1 MARSLVFLALSL
13 IINLSLAD
21 GADKVKF
28 IFDFVNFQ
36 TKPTNLVMWR
46 NCLDGGD
53 KVRLIRNSF
62 ISTLFTQQDSLSE
75 SDFRQDPHH
84 KLFVLDLSCT
94 VEAPETIIQKVNSR
108 LCRFRDYFQVNNGVM
123 CR

>member
-1 MARSLVFLALSL
+1 MLQNYILLVLLSN
-13 IINLSLAD
+13 INLCLAD

-28 IFDFVNFQ
+28 ILDFVNSQ
-36 TKPTNLVMWR
+36 TKPTNLVVWR

-53 KVRLIRNSF
+53 KVRLVRNSF
-62 ISTLFTQQDSLSE
+62 ISTMFSQQDSLSE
-75 SDFRQDPHH
+75 SDFGENPQH

-94 VEAPETIIQKVNSR
+94 GEAPERIIQKVNSR
-108 LCRFRDYFQVNNGVM
+108 LCRFHYYFQVNNVVM